1 MPKKIKGL
9 FRLNTPGVGTYELSK
24 EFEAPSYKIDREER
38 INLNLNHT
46 ALKYPGPNK
55 YFYDIEGEATTSP
68 KWTFSKTER
77 FKRKKPKSAY
87 VRRLEVPG
95 PGSYKTQTFM
105 GKEGPHYTFNKVKYN
120 HTDAVD
126 EAMFKKRINYP
137 APGSYG
143 PSRVYISDTP
153 IYSMS
158 KLERE
163 VPGSDKYL
171 LTCPGP
177 EKYNP
182 DKNVS
187 STMKKFPVWGMS
199 KANRDEN
206 EKVKGSKKV
215 RVQTPGPGSYHSNY
229 GNLPNGPKFSMA
241 KKLKKK
247 KKEERPGPGKYEI
260 VYIHF
265 PSEPKFS
272 FGKEKRK
279 DEKISQLIKDGFPGP
294 SNYTINDSKFNN
306 VGNFTKDKRYKDSKF
321 ITPGPGAYRIP
332 TAFDYIADY
341 TRQKGSFNPVYKYV

>member
-1 MPKKIKGL
+1 M
-9 FRLNTPGVGTYELSK
+9 R
-24 EFEAPSYKIDREER
+24 
-38 INLNLNHT
+38 
-46 ALKYPGPNK
+46 YPGPNK
-55 YFYDIEGEATTSP
+55 YNYDIEGQASTTP

-137 APGSYG
+137 APGTYG
-143 PSRVYISDTP
+143 SSRAYISDTP

-163 VPGSDKYL
+163 VPGNDKYL

-182 DKNVS
+182 DKYVS
-187 STMKKFPVWGMS
+187 STMKKYPVWGMS

-229 GNLPNGPKFSMA
+229 GNLPNGPQFSMG

-247 KKEERPGPGKYEI
+247 KKEEKPGPGKYEI
-260 VYIHF
+260 VYVHF

-279 DEKISQLIKDGFPGP
+279 DEKVAQLIKDGFPGP
-294 SNYTINDSKFNN
+294 SNYTITDSKFNN

-321 ITPGPGAYRIP
+321 IVPGPGTYRIP

-341 TRQKGSFNPVYKYV
+341 TRQKGNFNPVFKYV